1 MSALTD
7 TNCYQEESV
16 FDEAVREASLVDDE
30 RLSRTKDYTQTI
42 ELLRLLHNSLV
53 KIFESWEAFENGELQ
68 YFDARGQEIL
78 RSLWDSYLANIEKDM
93 TELRFLRR
101 VLQQRIEM
109 FDTMRN
115 GASLSTASIK
125 K

>member
-1 MSALTD
+1 M
-7 TNCYQEESV
+7 
-16 FDEAVREASLVDDE
+16 
-30 RLSRTKDYTQTI
+30 
-42 ELLRLLHNSLV
+42 
-53 KIFESWEAFENGELQ
+53 KIFESWEAFEDGELQ
-68 YFDARGQEIL
+68 YFDARGQETL
-78 RSLWDSYLANIEKDM
+78 RSLWGSYLANIEKDM

-125 K
+125 EIALLTALACQRLYDG